1 MFGKNDSR
9 ALYAKHS
16 VNLFHVL
23 KKGIP
28 KNTKP
33 SVSLIKCS
41 LFCLVKERGVW
52 CQCQSLSGPDMSR
65 ESCRMGVKAQ
75 TVWEAIAV
83 LRHEYIQAS
92 VHYRHKAKGVP
103 VYSQRTTPF
112 AQCLPCRRLFTS
124 FEGMRDICNK
134 N

>member
-9 ALYAKHS
+9 ALYAKRS

-65 ESCRMGVKAQ
+65 EKLQNGSEGVDCMGGYSSV
-75 TVWEAIAV
+75 EA
-83 LRHEYIQAS
+83 
-92 VHYRHKAKGVP
+92 
-103 VYSQRTTPF
+103 
-112 AQCLPCRRLFTS
+112 
-124 FEGMRDICNK
+124 
-134 N
+134 